1 MLQEG
6 RPNMEL
12 LLDLPFRKNRDKTE
26 GSRLK
31 Y

>member
-12 LLDLPFRKNRDKTE
+12 PLDLPSGENRDKTE
-26 GSRLK
+26 GSRLHS
-31 Y
+31 

>member
-1 MLQEG
+1 MLPEG

-12 LLDLPFRKNRDKTE
+12 LLDLPFGKKRDKTE
-26 GSRLK
+26 GWRLK